1 LKIEENFLYV
11 SYLFRLI
18 DLNEFKLKL
27 ITMKLKKLL
36 FTAVLCGMGYS
47 AYPQE
52 PVVPNPL
59 DNLKPWVDD
68 TTSAL
73 TKVSVYN
80 EWNRL
85 IENYGSSCTDLD
97 EDCLQGYLI
106 TRNPEE
112 NSVTLTTQ
120 GDRKETWFFSENRD
134 WGWTTS
140 LQKKIDY
147 EMIDFITT
155 KQERTY
161 DTEGNVIKEITLE
174 DSDTLSLYENGK
186 LIYMKGFVKTERN
199 DTIIFSNTDENSS
212 QKCLMYDK
220 NGNLIFCD
228 YTFFNLHYYY
238 DENNLYIETKS
249 YDKDYL
255 SGSNEFYLSSRT
267 ICTYNEKK
275 QLIQQK
281 HYFRN
286 RETKELVLEDL
297 NDYTYNEKGLLTKK
311 TTSIWNE
318 EYQTY
323 EEPPTETITYEYDA
337 SGRLIR
343 KAVYGSDPNKAESVN
358 DYVYDHNGNLTLQ
371 FRYGD
376 KDYYNGW
383 YVKYEYE
390 GGEKKYEPFDP
401 KKYPTDIYPQNSPVA
416 NHGKLQVS
424 GKNIVD
430 VNGENVTLRGISTHD
445 IFFFTDSVSPCY
457 NESALDALVDDW
469 GINVLRIASYTEL
482 YIKKNAE
489 ERRAFIDE
497 MVDMCARKGIYCIID
512 WHTLNEGTSDPMFA
526 YEEAKEFFEYM
537 SKKHAGKA
545 HVIYE
550 ICNEPQED
558 SWARVKHYAQE
569 MIDVIVK
576 NDPNSIIIVGT
587 PIWSKRVDDAAISQ
601 LDYPNAIYSLHYYAA
616 SDKEELRQKG
626 DYALSLDCPIIVS
639 EFGTCTSTGNGKID
653 YNSTIEWFEW
663 MNENNISW
671 INWNF
676 SEKKEASA
684 LLKPGSCTE
693 KRWNDVSESGR
704 LIKWAL
710 SDTNL
715 TQKDSVLLIY
725 GAITKDKNMKKVDA
739 RFDYMGE
746 CISENPNFISENE
759 TVELIVCAYRKE
771 CIAENADYVN
781 DEASLEECVKAKMS
795 SHKEILSE
803 LEGVQIYPN
812 LVSDYLTIKYDIAD
826 FEVKIFDLNGAIVSQ
841 NLFAKGS
848 SEIDMSYLA
857 PGTYLLQVESG
868 GKHQVE
874 KVLKK

>member
-1 LKIEENFLYV
+1 
-11 SYLFRLI
+11 
-18 DLNEFKLKL
+18 
-27 ITMKLKKLL
+27 MKLKKLL

-73 TKVSVYN
+73 TKVSVYS
-80 EWNRL
+80 EWDGL
-85 IENYGSSCTDLD
+85 WENYNYRSSVPFYDFTY
-97 EDCLQGYLI
+97 LQSCQI

-112 NSVTLTTQ
+112 NSVSLLKA
-120 GDRKETWFFSENRD
+120 GESKETWVFSENRD
-134 WGWTTS
+134 LEWTTF
-140 LQKKIDY
+140 LQKMIDY

-161 DTEGNVIKEITLE
+161 DTEGNIIKEITLE

-199 DTIIFSNTDENSS
+199 DTIIFSNTDENSY

-228 YTFFNLHYYY
+228 YTSFYFQNYY
-238 DENNLYIETKS
+238 DENNLCVETKG
-249 YDKDYL
+249 YNEDYL
-255 SGSNEFYLSSRT
+255 SDSNEFYLSSRT
-267 ICTYNEKK
+267 IYTYNEKK

-281 HYFRN
+281 YFFGN
-286 RETKELVLEDL
+286 RETKELVPQNLK
-297 NDYTYNEKGLLTKK
+297 DYTYNEKGLLTKK

-323 EEPPTETITYEYDA
+323 ERPPIETVIYEYDA

-343 KAVYGSDPNKAESVN
+343 EAAYGSDPNKATSVN
-358 DYVYDHNGNLTLQ
+358 DYVYDHNGNLTLH
-371 FRYGD
+371 FRHGD
-376 KDYYNGW
+376 KNYYSGW

-401 KKYPTDIYPQNSPVA
+401 KKYPTDGYPQNSPVA

-497 MVDMCARKGIYCIID
+497 MVDMCAQKGIYCIID

-653 YNSTIEWFEW
+653 YSSTIEWFEW

-676 SEKKEASA
+676 SEKKESSA

-739 RFDYMGE
+739 YFDYMGE
-746 CISENPNFISENE
+746 CISENPNFISENDTIGLIRCAYRKE
-759 TVELIVCAYRKE
+759 CIVENPNLVSQNDTAAIIVCAYRKE

>member
-1 LKIEENFLYV
+1 
-11 SYLFRLI
+11 
-18 DLNEFKLKL
+18 
-27 ITMKLKKLL
+27 MKLKKML

-73 TKVSVYN
+73 TKVSVYS
-80 EWNRL
+80 EWTEL
-85 IENYGSSCTDLD
+85 VENTSDLLGFD
-97 EDCLQGYLI
+97 YETLQPTEKYII
-106 TRNPEE
+106 TRNPDSNRVSLSIESKYSKEE
-112 NSVTLTTQ
+112 RIWTFPE
-120 GDRKETWFFSENRD
+120 DRSMGWKNYVQKRYNADGYDPTYVNR
-134 WGWTTS
+134 T
-140 LQKKIDY
+140 
-147 EMIDFITT
+147 
-155 KQERTY
+155 ERTY
-161 DTEGNVIKEITLE
+161 DTEGNIIKELLFE
-174 DSDTLSLYENGK
+174 GSDTIKIFENGK
-186 LIYMKGFVKTERN
+186 LKYYKDAECKN
-199 DTIIFSNTDENSS
+199 DTFSFQSEVAKFIYDSKGRSIYSEVYGCCRELFVYDQNDHLISKIIESWD
-212 QKCLMYDK
+212 YDTK
-220 NGNLIFCD
+220 EYWRRRSFD
-228 YTFFNLHYYY
+228 Y
-238 DENNLYIETKS
+238 
-249 YDKDYL
+249 
-255 SGSNEFYLSSRT
+255 
-267 ICTYNEKK
+267 TYNEKGV
-275 QLIQQK
+275 LIQCEEQ
-281 HYFRN
+281 FNN
-286 RETKELVLEDL
+286 RDSGELVKYFS
-297 NDYTYNEKGLLTKK
+297 DYTYNEKGLLTKK
-311 TTSIWNE
+311 TTSIWDE

-323 EEPPTETITYEYDA
+323 EEPPTETIIYEYDS

-401 KKYPTDIYPQNSPVA
+401 KKYPTDGYPQNSPVA

-874 KVLKK
+874 KVLKKTISKGKGLCGVDTRGVARRNYGG

>member
-1 LKIEENFLYV
+1 
-11 SYLFRLI
+11 
-18 DLNEFKLKL
+18 
-27 ITMKLKKLL
+27 MKLKKML

-73 TKVSVYN
+73 TKVSVYS
-80 EWNRL
+80 EWDGL
-85 IENYGSSCTDLD
+85 WENYNYRSSVPFYDFTY
-97 EDCLQGYLI
+97 LQSCQI

-112 NSVTLTTQ
+112 NSVSLLKA
-120 GDRKETWFFSENRD
+120 GESKETWVFSENRD
-134 WGWTTS
+134 LGWTTF
-140 LQKKIDY
+140 LQKMIDY

-199 DTIIFSNTDENSS
+199 DTIIFSNTDENSF

-220 NGNLIFCD
+220 NGNLIFRD
-228 YTFFNLHYYY
+228 YTSFYFQYYY
-238 DENNLYIETKS
+238 DENNLCVETKG
-249 YDKDYL
+249 YNEDYL
-255 SGSNEFYLSSRT
+255 SDSNEFYLSSRT
-267 ICTYNEKK
+267 IYTYNEKK

-281 HYFRN
+281 YFFGN
-286 RETKELVLEDL
+286 RETKELVLQDL

-323 EEPPTETITYEYDA
+323 EEPPTKTIIYEYD
-337 SGRLIR
+337 SLGRLIR
-343 KAVYGSDPNKAESVN
+343 EAAYGSDLNKAASVN
-358 DYVYDHNGNLTLQ
+358 DYVYDHNGNLTLH

-376 KDYYNGW
+376 KNYYSGW

-401 KKYPTDIYPQNSPVA
+401 KKYPTDGYPQNSPVA

-497 MVDMCARKGIYCIID
+497 MVDMCAQKGIYCIID

-639 EFGTCTSTGNGKID
+639 EFGTCTSNGNGNID
-653 YNSTIEWFEW
+653 YSSTIEWFEW
-663 MNENNISW
+663 MNDNNISW

-715 TQKDSVLLIY
+715 TQKDSVLLVY
-725 GAITKDKNMKKVDA
+725 GAIKKDKNMKKEDA
-739 RFDYMGE
+739 YFDYMGE
-746 CISENPNFISENE
+746 CISENPNFISENDTIGLIRCAYRKE
-759 TVELIVCAYRKE
+759 CIVENPNLVSQNDTAAIIVCAYRKE

-781 DEASLEECVKAKMS
+781 DEASLEQCVKAKMS

-803 LEGVQIYPN
+803 LEGVQIYPK
-812 LVSDYLTIKYDIAD
+812 LVSDYLTIKYDLAD
-826 FEVKIFDLNGAIVSQ
+826 FEVKIFDLNGTIVSQ